1 LTGREDGGNIQAALA
16 GGGQEDAVAFFVGFL
31 AGALV
36 GLGVALLIT
45 SKDAEAGSA
54 AGGGA

>member
-1 LTGREDGGNIQAALA
+1 M
-16 GGGQEDAVAFFVGFL
+16 AFFVGFL